1 MELRHLRY
9 FVAVAEELHF
19 SRAAARLNIATPTL
33 SAQIQALEAL
43 LGAQLF
49 TRKTRSV
56 ALTHVGK
63 RFLDEARATLK
74 QAEQAEL
81 VGRRAARGDMG
92 SIAVGYVLSAACKG
106 YVASS
111 ILEFS
116 KSHPDVSFQLRKMET
131 FPQMKALIDGTLD
144 IGFARAPH
152 RYPTELTGFII
163 DRQAL
168 WLAIPEGHRLASR
181 KVVEPAM
188 LADEPFVATSL
199 EMDVGFWGNIGAVTL
214 PGMSLKVVARVP
226 DAYSVLVSVA
236 AGMGLG
242 VLSESLTQIAVP
254 GVVCRRIVKVARTS
268 DHVVAFRK
276 NEGAPGIKAFIAQLR
291 AKARSAQRA
300 LPKTSAPELIR
311 A

>member
-33 SAQIQALEAL
+33 SAQIQGLEAL

-49 TRKTRSV
+49 VRKTRSV
-56 ALTHVGK
+56 ALTHVGH

-74 QAEQAEL
+74 QAEHAEL

-111 ILEFS
+111 ILDFS
-116 KSHPDVSFQLRKMET
+116 KLHPDVSFQLRKMET

-144 IGFARAPH
+144 VGFARAPH

-168 WLAIPEGHRLASR
+168 WLAIPTGHRLASR
-181 KVVEPAM
+181 KVIEPAM

-199 EMDVGFWGNIGAVTL
+199 EMDVGFWGNIQAITL
-214 PGMSLKVVARVP
+214 PGMSLKVVTRVP
-226 DAYSVLVSVA
+226 DAYSVLISVA

-242 VLSESLTQIAVP
+242 VLSESLTNIAVP
-254 GVVCRRIVKVARTS
+254 GVICRKIVKAARTS
-268 DHVVAFRK
+268 DHVVTYRK

-291 AKARSAQRA
+291 ARARSV
-300 LPKTSAPELIR
+300 
-311 A
+311 